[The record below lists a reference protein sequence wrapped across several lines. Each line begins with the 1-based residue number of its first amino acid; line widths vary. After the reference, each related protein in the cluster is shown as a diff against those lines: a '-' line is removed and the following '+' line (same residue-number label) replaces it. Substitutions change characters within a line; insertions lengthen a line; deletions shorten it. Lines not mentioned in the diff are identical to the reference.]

1 MRRAGVAALAFVVVA
16 AVEIA
21 VFVAVV
27 KLVGLAWALL
37 LVIATTVVG
46 GWLLGREGGRG
57 WRRFRAAVAEGRPP
71 GREATDGLLGLVGA
85 LLLIVPGFLTDIAGL
100 LLLAPPTRAFAR
112 AGVRRAAERRLS
124 PGLAGDFF
132 GPRRVRVRRGPA
144 APSPAA
150 PSPPPQPP
158 PRATTAIEGEII
170 DPARRPPPTGGT
182 PP

>member
-112 AGVRRAAERRLS
+112 AGVRRA
-124 PGLAGDFF
+124 
-132 GPRRVRVRRGPA
+132 
-144 APSPAA
+144 
-150 PSPPPQPP
+150 
-158 PRATTAIEGEII
+158 
-170 DPARRPPPTGGT
+170 
-182 PP
+182 